1 MKNLVFISGVVASAM
16 VVCGIAIAHPQ
27 NTHNLET
34 KATKDGNEWFI
45 KLPEGF
51 PNPIVP
57 KDNKLTPAK
66 VDLGRHLFYETRLS
80 ANANTSCGTCH
91 LQSLA
96 FTDGVAVSTGTS
108 GDKTARSAQHLANA
122 AWNTTYTWANP
133 ALVTLERQMLVP
145 LYGDNPVEMGVNDHN
160 RQEILKRISSDPMY
174 VEKFRVAFPNEKNP
188 INFINII
195 KSIASFERTM
205 VSGKSRYDR
214 YLSGELML
222 SINELRG
229 KDLFFGERAECF
241 HCHGNVNFNDQMNYE
256 SNKSPETPFHNT
268 GLYNVDGKGNYPES
282 SMGIIEISGKP
293 DDMGKYRAPSLRN
306 VELTAPYMHD
316 GSIATLEEVVA
327 TYAAGGRNITN
338 GPNAGDGRRNP
349 HKSELIGNIDITEQ
363 DQKDI
368 VAFLK
373 TLTDKEFVNDKQY
386 SNPFVEK

>member
-1 MKNLVFISGVVASAM
+1 MKNPVFISFAAFSVMA
-16 VVCGIAIAHPQ
+16 VCGMAFAHPQ
-27 NTHNLET
+27 ITNNLEI
-34 KATKDGNEWFI
+34 KASKTANEWFL
-45 KLPEGF
+45 KLPDGF
-51 PNPIVP
+51 PKPNVP
-57 KDNKLTPAK
+57 DDNKLTPAK
-66 VDLGRHLFYETRLS
+66 VDLGRYLFYEKRLS

-91 LQSLA
+91 LQSMA
-96 FTDGVAVSTGTS
+96 FTDGMPFSTGTS
-108 GDKTARSAQHLANA
+108 GDKTARSAQPLANV

-160 RQEILKRISSDPMY
+160 RQEILNRINKDPMY
-174 VEKFRVAFPNEKNP
+174 VDKFRAAFPNQKDP
-188 INFINII
+188 INFHNII
-195 KSIASFERTM
+195 KAIASFERTM

-214 YLSGELML
+214 YLSGELL
-222 SINELRG
+222 LNINELRG

-241 HCHGNVNFNDQMNYE
+241 HCHGSVNFNDQMNYQG
-256 SNKSPETPFHNT
+256 NNSPEKPFHNT
-268 GLYNVDGKGNYPES
+268 GLYNVDGNGNYPES

-306 VELTAPYMHD
+306 VALTAPYMHD
-316 GSIATLEEVVA
+316 GSIATLEDVVA

-373 TLTDKEFVNDKQY
+373 TLTDEEFVNDKQY
-386 SNPFVEK
+386 SDPFVNK